1 MAGGALG
8 GGRPGLLTLL
18 LAELSC
24 FHVYLWH
31 KDISTYQWIVSQ
43 VHPMPS
49 A

>member
-1 MAGGALG
+1 MG